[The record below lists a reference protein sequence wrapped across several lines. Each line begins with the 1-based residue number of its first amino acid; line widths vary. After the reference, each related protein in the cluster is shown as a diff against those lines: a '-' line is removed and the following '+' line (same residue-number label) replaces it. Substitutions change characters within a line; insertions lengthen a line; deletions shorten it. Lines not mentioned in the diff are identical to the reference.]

1 VAVGFAELRNRF
13 AAILA
18 VEEREPTDWLE
29 VERLAS
35 QLQRELPIDATS
47 EAVHRYLDDAD
58 IPSRDDAYTAKQRQQ
73 VRRYVDLGEYDDG
86 IPVPW
91 WGCAL
96 VLLAGAS
103 VVKWLLLLVEA
114 YGLPADGQRLP
125 DGGQAFDGLYPP
137 VTSLAPT
144 SPSTC
149 SF

>member
-1 VAVGFAELRNRF
+1 MAVEFDELRNRL

-35 QLQRELPIDATS
+35 QLQQEVPIDATP

-58 IPSRDDAYTAKQRQQ
+58 IRSRNDAYGTMQRQQ

-91 WGCAL
+91 WGC
-96 VLLAGAS
+96 VMVFLAVG
-103 VVKWLLLLVEA
+103 VVIKWLML
-114 YGLPADGQRLP
+114 
-125 DGGQAFDGLYPP
+125 
-137 VTSLAPT
+137 
-144 SPSTC
+144 
-149 SF
+149 

>member
-1 VAVGFAELRNRF
+1 MAVEFAELRDRL
-13 AAILA
+13 ASILA

-35 QLQRELPIDATS
+35 QLQREVPIDATP

-58 IPSRDDAYTAKQRQQ
+58 IRSRDDAYATRQRQE

-96 VLLAGAS
+96 VLLAGAG
-103 VVKWLLLLVEA
+103 VVRWLLL
-114 YGLPADGQRLP
+114 
-125 DGGQAFDGLYPP
+125 
-137 VTSLAPT
+137 
-144 SPSTC
+144 
-149 SF
+149 